1 MNILVTGGLGY
12 IGSHVSLA
20 LAGLGFNV
28 HIIDIEKEKEKFRQ
42 KSKKLFKYIHT
53 LL

>member
-20 LAGLGFNV
+20 LAELGFNV
-28 HIIDIEKEKEKFRQ
+28 HIIDREKRKRKMMEKL
-42 KSKKLFKYIHT
+42 KLT
-53 LL
+53 N